1 MEEPFFTFRKFN
13 DPELAAGMAGKLEE
27 HGIPVEM
34 EDTEKLFDPSFA
46 HNYLQRE
53 IQLKLRTNDFTEAD
67 RILLSFYRQQ
77 AEQVAPDYYL
87 FQFTDL
93 ELMQIIRNP
102 DEWGYLH
109 YALAQKILKDH
120 GIAIPSVELKKIQDE
135 KIKLLSLPRP
145 SDKSL
150 MWTGYL
156 LALIVAPLGIII
168 GFSMAHMKRTLPDGQ
183 RLFAYNESDR
193 KEGKRIFTLGCVC
206 LLFYIGI
213 WLWFWK
219 Q

>member
-27 HGIPVEM
+27 HRIPVEL
-34 EDTEKLFDPSFA
+34 EDSGKLFDPSFA
-46 HNYLQRE
+46 HNFLQRE
-53 IQLKLRTNDFTEAD
+53 IQLKLRVRDFKEAD

-77 AEQVAPDYYL
+77 AELVGPDYYL

-102 DEWGYLH
+102 DEWGYLD
-109 YALAQKILKDH
+109 YALAQKILKEH
-120 GIAIPSVELKKIQDE
+120 GISIPSGELKRFQDE
-135 KIKLLSLPRP
+135 KIKLLSMPRP

-150 MWTGYL
+150 TWTGYL
-156 LALIVAPLGIII
+156 LALIVAPLGMVI
-168 GFSMAHMKRTLPDGQ
+168 GFSMAWMKRTLPDGQ

-193 KEGKRIFTLGCVC
+193 KEGKRILILGGIC
-206 LLFYIGI
+206 LLLCIGT

-219 Q
+219 